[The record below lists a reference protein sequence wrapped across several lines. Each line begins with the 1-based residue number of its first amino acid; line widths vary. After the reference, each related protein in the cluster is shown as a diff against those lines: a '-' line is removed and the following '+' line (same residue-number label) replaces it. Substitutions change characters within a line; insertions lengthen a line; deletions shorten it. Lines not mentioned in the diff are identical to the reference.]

1 MGSFK
6 FLENQLNELI
16 NADLLRQ
23 PITIDS
29 PQQTVVTVDGSQK
42 VLFCSNNYL
51 NLASDRRIID
61 SVTATVEKYGFGS
74 AASRLITGTMAP
86 HKLLEEKFASFF
98 NKQSA
103 LFFPSGWTANE
114 AVLTTIPQANDIII
128 LDKLD
133 HASIIDAAKAS
144 QAAFRTFRGDDLSK
158 LERLLASPE
167 HDRKF
172 IVTESVFSMDGNCAN
187 LKKLVQLKN
196 KYNAILI
203 VDEAHAVG
211 CMGDTGAGLSQALG
225 LLDQIDI
232 IIAPLGKAFAANGAV
247 VASEKT
253 VTDYLLN
260 KARPFIYTTSPSP
273 ATCSAAIA
281 ALDIIQNEPERRQK
295 LQNNTSYLHDKFNKI
310 GLKTLNSTTHIIPV
324 VIGDAK
330 IAVDISKQ
338 LFERGLIVLAIRPPT
353 VAKGTSR
360 LRISVQSDHTMPQLD
375 ALVKALEDTCK
386 TAMV

>member
-1 MGSFK
+1 MGSFD
-6 FLENQLNELI
+6 FLKNQLNELI

-29 PQQTVVTVDGSQK
+29 PQRPVVTVDGSQK
-42 VLFCSNNYL
+42 ILFCSNNYL

-61 SVTATVEKYGFGS
+61 SVTATIEKYGFGS
-74 AASRLITGTMAP
+74 AASRLITGTMTP
-86 HKLLEEKFASFF
+86 HKQLEEQFASFF

-114 AVLTTIPQANDIII
+114 AVLTTIPQSNDLIL
-128 LDKLD
+128 LDKLN

-158 LERLLASPE
+158 LERLLASPD

-172 IVTESVFSMDGNCAN
+172 IVTESVFSMDGNCAD
-187 LKKLVQLKN
+187 LKKLVELKT

-211 CMGDTGAGLSQALG
+211 CMGNTGAGLSQALG
-225 LLDQIDI
+225 LMDQIDI

-253 VTDYLLN
+253 VTDYLIN

-273 ATCSAAIA
+273 AICSAALTAI
-281 ALDIIQNEPERRQK
+281 DIIWAEPERRQK
-295 LQNNTSYLHDKFNKI
+295 LQKNANYLHDKFNKI
-310 GLKTLNSTTHIIPV
+310 GLNTLNSTTHIIPV

-330 IAVDISKQ
+330 TAVDISKQ
-338 LFERGLIVLAIRPPT
+338 LFDKGLIVLAIRPPT

-360 LRISVQSDHTMPQLD
+360 LRISVQSDHTMAHLD
-375 ALVKALEDTCK
+375 ALVNALEDVCK
-386 TAMV
+386 TARV